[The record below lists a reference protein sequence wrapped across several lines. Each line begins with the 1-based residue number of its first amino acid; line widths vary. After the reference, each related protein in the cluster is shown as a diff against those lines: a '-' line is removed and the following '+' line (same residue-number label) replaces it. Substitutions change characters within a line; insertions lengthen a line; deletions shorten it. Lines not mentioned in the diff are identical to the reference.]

1 MKRLLSFVLIA
12 AFLFTPA
19 ANAAPKKI
27 SVKAM
32 QLVTTVGTPDEVSGV
47 VASGKSLIV
56 YGSKAAKAYARAVD
70 TTGKELWNISLDQ
83 SLASIAT
90 AAVVDSAGDIWIA
103 GATPLAL
110 GLTPPSP
117 AATPEATPVN
127 PDNASALPTTT
138 VGNLQAVTLWK
149 VTAAGVLAATT
160 TLPTSSVVFP
170 TAISVD
176 RNGASIVGI
185 IGTEKGSAGF
195 FVNSDKAGVFGK
207 LLQIGSMTTTADAV
221 VRHTDGT
228 FTVAGS
234 SSETLAGKKVAGITD
249 GVLIKISKAQKIT
262 SVVRSSA
269 AKGKRIWNSATST
282 LLLGGEVVAGGKTET
297 AITKFSS
304 SFAPTWTYRFASTGP
319 AITVGSTY
327 AVFISTGATPQLNWN
342 PRVATPLLLTFNAK
356 GAVVAADSGPVGQR
370 ELLGAVLSK
379 ELGLLVVTSSADTVS
394 IFTLIPR

>member
-1 MKRLLSFVLIA
+1 VKRLLSLVLIA

-19 ANAAPKKI
+19 ANSAPKKI
-27 SVKAM
+27 SVKPM

-47 VASGKSLIV
+47 VISGKSLIV
-56 YGSKAAKAYARAVD
+56 YGSKASKAYARAVD
-70 TTGKELWNISLDQ
+70 TTGKELWNLSLDQ
-83 SLASIAT
+83 SPASIAT
-90 AAVVDSAGDIWIA
+90 AAAVDSAGDIWIA

-117 AATPEATPVN
+117 AATPIN
-127 PDNASALPTTT
+127 PDNAAATPTTA
-138 VGNLQAVTLWK
+138 VGNLQAVTIWK
-149 VTAAGVLAATT
+149 LTAAGVLASTN

-207 LLQIGSMTTTADAV
+207 LLQIGSVSTTTDAV
-221 VRHTDGT
+221 VRHTDGS

-234 SSETLAGKKVAGITD
+234 SSETLAGKKVAGATD
-249 GVLIKISKAQKIT
+249 GVLIKISKALKIT
-262 SVVRSSA
+262 SVIRSSA
-269 AKGKRIWNSATST
+269 VKGKRIWNSATST

-319 AITVGSTY
+319 AVTVGSTY
-327 AVFISTGATPQLNWN
+327 AAFISTGATPQLNWN
-342 PRVATPLLLTFNAK
+342 PKVATPLLLTFDAK
-356 GAVVAADSGPVGQR
+356 GAITAADSGPIGQK
-370 ELLGAVLSK
+370 EVLGAVLSK